1 MNLIERAKNI
11 ILKPK
16 DEWAVIE
23 QETTPVSE
31 LVTSYLI
38 PLALIPAVAGFI
50 RYGVIG
56 YGHFLGPSIS
66 WGIKQAI
73 VSFVASIGGAYLSAI
88 VIDSLAPN
96 FNSVKDFRKSMQLVV
111 FSYTPMLIAGIFAL
125 IPALGI
131 LSIVG
136 LYGLYLLY
144 LGIAPIM
151 KTPEDKVTGYFVV
164 SLLVIIIVYVVL
176 AAILSALII
185 GGSMVGNVMP

>member
-185 GGSMVGNVMP
+185 GGSMVGIVMP